1 MEIAVMAW
9 SYAYT
14 PRIWPS
20 VLTILLLIVLAV
32 FAWRRRNVPGAI
44 PFMIGSLLAA
54 LWMAGSA
61 LEYLAQ
67 EATTKFFWVKFQ
79 VSLQLPYAT
88 AATCF
93 FLEYTWPGRWL
104 TRRNI
109 ALLSIPPLLVLGLIL
124 TNDLHHW
131 LWRDLH
137 LEGARLPLF
146 GVGAGFLIAYG
157 YGLAIVNITAS
168 AWLFLHSPQHRVPV
182 VLMLT
187 GMVLGRAA
195 YLLQRAYIVQP
206 DLLLDVLSVAF
217 AYLMYAIALFGFRI
231 FDPVLLAQKTAI
243 AQLRAGMLVLDPQGR
258 IVSLNPTAERIFGSS
273 ASQAKGRLIH
283 ELLPDCPREIIA
295 GQGGADSE
303 IDLKVGQ
310 EIRHYTLAISPL
322 RDWRG
327 IDAGRLLLLQDLTE
341 QQRAQVQ
348 LLEQERALA
357 TLNERERMARE
368 LHDSLGQVLGY
379 AGLQVDAA
387 AQLSR
392 TGQGNTAAVQ
402 LERLGEVIREAHA
415 DLREHILNLHT
426 TPSLHQPLLTAL
438 RQYLDRYTTNYD
450 IRTELIVDPVLQ
462 AERFSPETQLQIFRV
477 FQEALSNARKHGKAR
492 HVVVRFAV
500 QDGRACLSIQDD
512 GLGFEP
518 EAIAANRQHYGLQFM
533 QDRAA
538 QLGGS
543 LRIQSEP
550 GNGTLLGL
558 QIPLQEV

>member
-1 MEIAVMAW
+1 MNW
-9 SYAYT
+9 GYAYT
-14 PRIWPS
+14 PQVWPP
-20 VLTILLLIVLAV
+20 VLTVLLLIVLAV
-32 FAWRRRNVPGAI
+32 FAWRQRSVPGAI

-54 LWMAGSA
+54 AWMAGSA
-61 LEYLAQ
+61 LEYLAL
-67 EATTKFFWVKFQ
+67 EATTKFFWVRFQ
-79 VSLQLPYAT
+79 VSFQLPYAT
-88 AATCF
+88 LATCF

-109 ALLSIPPLLVLGLIL
+109 ALLSIPPLLLLGLVL

-131 LWRDLH
+131 IWRDLH
-137 LEGARLPLF
+137 FEGARLPLF
-146 GVGAGFLIAYG
+146 GVAAGFLLAYG
-157 YGLAIVNITAS
+157 YGLAIVNVAAS
-168 AWLFLHSPQHRVPV
+168 AWLFLHSPQHRLPV
-182 VLMLT
+182 VVMLI
-187 GMVLGRAA
+187 GMTLGRAA
-195 YLLQRAYIVQP
+195 YLLQRAYIFQP

-217 AYLMYAIALFGFRI
+217 AYMMYAIALFGFRI
-231 FDPVLLAQKTAI
+231 FDPVFLAHKRAI
-243 AQLRAGMLVLDPQGR
+243 AQLQAGILVLDPKGR
-258 IVSLNPTAERIFGSS
+258 IVSLNPAAERIFGSP

-283 ELLPDCPREIIA
+283 ELLPDCSREIMA
-295 GQGGADSE
+295 GQGGADLE
-303 IDLKVGQ
+303 IDLKAGQ
-310 EIRHYTLAISPL
+310 ETRHYTLAISPMK
-322 RDWRG
+322 DWRE
-327 IDAGRLLLLQDLTE
+327 IDAGRLLLLQDMTE
-341 QQRAQVQ
+341 HQRAQVQ
-348 LLEQERALA
+348 LLKQERALA

-415 DLREHILNLHT
+415 DLREHILNLHAA
-426 TPSLHQPLLTAL
+426 PSLHQPLLTAL

-450 IRTELIVDPVLQ
+450 IRTELVIDPVLQ

-518 EAIAANRQHYGLQFM
+518 AAIAANRQHYGLQFM
-533 QDRAA
+533 QERAA

-543 LRIQSEP
+543 LRIQSQP
-550 GNGTLLGL
+550 GNGTRVGL
-558 QIPLQEV
+558 ELPLREV